1 MALLSAA
8 EATDG
13 KESHPGDTSS
23 WTPSSWKS
31 KPIKQSPSYDDQ
43 KQVEKSLAKLNH
55 LPPLVPFA
63 EIDRLKDN
71 LRKVAQGDAFLL
83 QGGDCAELF
92 DYCSQDGIESK
103 MKLLLQM
110 SLVLIWGSH
119 KPIVRIARMAGQY
132 AKPRSSPMEVVDG
145 KEIPSFRGDILNGFK
160 TDERT
165 LDPTRLVE
173 YGNYFKEH

>member
-1 MALLSAA
+1 MTIPSAN
-8 EATDG
+8 EATHG
-13 KESHPGDTSS
+13 KESRLDSTTS
-23 WTPSSWKS
+23 WFPSSWKS

-43 KQVEKSLAKLNH
+43 KQVERSLEKLNH

-92 DYCSQDGIESK
+92 DYCNQNAIESK

-110 SLVLIWGSH
+110 SLILIWGSH

-132 AKPRSSPMEVVDG
+132 AKPRSSPMEVVDS

-165 LDPTRLVE
+165 LDPTRLIE
-173 YGNYFKEH
+173 